1 MWDGL
6 TEETLPTYAFYLYW
20 GCIRIYACGRNVGR
34 HIGSVCLSGK
44 VSSFGRGVP
53 MKKSVVSAVIA
64 ASVLGFVGTTAGEAA
79 SAKSADV
86 VITIKNEK
94 SSALVF
100 FSAAE
105 KDISISSNMLK
116 DVLAPKA
123 SVKVN
128 IGKACKVMITAD
140 FEDESSIDPVAHDF
154 CKDKVLTLIETE

>member
-1 MWDGL
+1 
-6 TEETLPTYAFYLYW
+6 
-20 GCIRIYACGRNVGR
+20 
-34 HIGSVCLSGK
+34 
-44 VSSFGRGVP
+44 

-64 ASVLGFVGTTAGEAA
+64 ASVMGFVGTTAGEAA
-79 SAKSADV
+79 TAKPVDV

-116 DVLAPKA
+116 EVLPPKA

-128 IGKACKVMITAD
+128 IGKACKVLITAD
-140 FEDESSIDPVAHDF
+140 FEDESSIEPVAQDF

>member
-1 MWDGL
+1 
-6 TEETLPTYAFYLYW
+6 
-20 GCIRIYACGRNVGR
+20 
-34 HIGSVCLSGK
+34 
-44 VSSFGRGVP
+44 

-64 ASVLGFVGTTAGEAA
+64 ASVFGFVGTTAGEAA